1 MRRCGVGKHKP
12 RDDGMQK
19 ARGTVFR
26 RRSARRGCRD
36 RRVQPAGGMDH
47 GICRG
52 TGESRERSCGTAI
65 NLNRLTGADF
75 ANKRICVSHIAGQHV
90 KLIGKSRIAKRKAAC
105 RMSLFMPQAAA
116 FNIADARS
124 EICHPT
130 VSAKYRNGKT
140 VAVTSHTSNR

>member
-1 MRRCGVGKHKP
+1 MRRRVIGKHKP
-12 RDDGMQK
+12 RDAGMQK

-26 RRSARRGCRD
+26 RRSARRGCSD
-36 RRVQPAGGMDH
+36 GRVQPAGGMDH

-52 TGESRERSCGTAI
+52 TVDSRERNCGTAI
-65 NLNRLTGADF
+65 DLNRLTGTDF
-75 ANKRICVSHIAGQHV
+75 VKKRICVSHISGQHV
-90 KLIGKSRIAKRKAAC
+90 KLISKSRNAKRKAAC

-124 EICHPT
+124 GFFHPN

-140 VAVTSHTSNR
+140 VAVTSHTSCR